1 MDISHLTTSKYL
13 RADQMYGQTQ
23 TFTIERV
30 ALEEVRRGETKP
42 VVYLGEMSQG
52 FVLNQTNT
60 RAIAQA
66 YSSETDNWIGDQIT
80 LVGTTTTFQ
89 GQTVPAIRVSVPTAN
104 PGPVTELEKGSAP
117 LPSASAAGTAAPE
130 TSVDW

>member
-1 MDISHLTTSKYL
+1 MDISHLTKSKYL

-30 ALEEVRRGETKP
+30 ALEEVGRGETKP
-42 VVYLGEMSQG
+42 VVYLGGMSQG

-66 YSSETDNWIGDQIT
+66 YSSETDNWIGKPIT
-80 LVGTTTTFQ
+80 LFGTTATFQ
-89 GQTVPAIRVSVPTAN
+89 GQMVPAIRVSVPPAN
-104 PGPVTELEKGSAP
+104 PGPVTEPEKGGNP
-117 LPSASAAGTAAPE
+117 LPSASAAGAAAPT